1 MVKKTLSQNT
11 DRYTFKDGVWT
22 ISAGADIPPLT
33 ITKGTE
39 IKLKPLLKADGIV
52 VKVLGYHLI
61 SQNTLDIIKESQNP
75 HYDVI
80 ENGKIKKTPMGKTIP
95 IIEVNTTSLNTL
107 IEERNK
113 INPYAGVQSTIYVTD
128 TEKIDG
134 VPKGLID
141 QINYTLNEKESR
153 PADTFDVFQLYL
165 EGDYSIEKLV
175 IENAQEDGKLDQK
188 KLDSFLKG
196 VDVRRNALTK
206 DFNMIKEMF
215 FLGRIP
221 PAQNTTPY
229 TKVAMTSNPDEETQR
244 SSKNIVFKQVK
255 SLGTDDTA
263 AQKTQAE
270 IDKVA
275 KGTAEAIE
283 ASEKRIQGEIDARNK
298 TYDEII
304 AKWNSYGFTPAE
316 KLSLKTPKGGT
327 KRVSGGFKKART
339 VQQSILNVIKG
350 DKEINVNIEWLPGV
364 ETKGKIVAMIYGTG
378 IPFTAAAKKR
388 RELYQQY
395 YGSNK
400 TADEYNKLNN
410 DRKGEL
416 LSLAAQIVEI
426 ESQKGTT
433 L

>member
-11 DRYTFKDGVWT
+11 DRYTYKDGVWT

-39 IKLKPLLKADGIV
+39 IELKPLLKADGIV

-61 SQNTLDIIKESQNP
+61 SQKTLDMIKDSQNP

-95 IIEVNTTSLNTL
+95 IIEVNTTSLSKL
-107 IEERNK
+107 IDERNK
-113 INPYAGVQSTIYVTD
+113 INPYAGVQSTIYPTD

-134 VPKGLID
+134 VPKGLIE

-153 PADTFDVFQLYL
+153 PADTFDVYQLYL

-175 IENAQEDGKLDQK
+175 TENSQEDGKLDQK
-188 KLDSFLKG
+188 KLDAFVKG

-215 FLGRIP
+215 FLGKTP
-221 PAQNTTPY
+221 PAQTTIPY

-255 SLGTDDTA
+255 TLGTEDTA
-263 AQKTQAE
+263 VQKTQAE

-283 ASEKRIQGEIDARNK
+283 ASEKKIQGEIDARNK
-298 TYDEII
+298 TYDELI

-316 KLSLKTPKGGT
+316 KISLKNPKGGT
-327 KRVSGGFKKART
+327 KKVSGGFLGLGSKT
-339 VQQSILNVIKG
+339 VKQSILNVIKG
-350 DKEINVNIEWLPGV
+350 NKEINVNIEWLPTV
-364 ETKGKIVAMIYGTG
+364 LTKARVIASPYPKAVLFFKNLVSRYKEYYGTG
-378 IPFTAAAKKR
+378 KT
-388 RELYQQY
+388 RE
-395 YGSNK
+395 
-400 TADEYNKLNN
+400 EYDKLNN
-410 DRKGEL
+410 DRKAEL
-416 LSLAAQIVEI
+416 LSLATQIVEI
-426 ESQKGTT
+426 EGQKGIS